1 MAKLDDFENNS
12 KVQEYKEVPT
22 GVYKLVLEKTDSK
35 KTQSGFTMY
44 NLFLKIEDEGEY
56 KGCYIFP
63 RLLSGWATAKGEGNH
78 LPQLRALLRV
88 VVSQNLDDVKLRK
101 FYDRIFKADLEISE
115 FFEEILEGNVLQ
127 GKPFTAKVVAA
138 KGKPYTDK
146 DGNQKEGSMT
156 YNLDLSSVVEM
167 EALDKINEKK

>member
-1 MAKLDDFENNS
+1 MRIRAWYNS
-12 KVQEYKEVPT
+12 
-22 GVYKLVLEKTDSK
+22 
-35 KTQSGFTMY
+35 
-44 NLFLKIEDEGEY
+44 
-56 KGCYIFP
+56 
-63 RLLSGWATAKGEGNH
+63 
-78 LPQLRALLRV
+78 LRALYHEITIKIYLGWAEIYRRV